1 VSQSTVGRHRA
12 PGRYNPLNE
21 LGTVVGRT
29 SQPLAKSSALLAASG
44 GLVAA
49 IALPASAAQGDASTT
64 SGQGT
69 DARAVSAPVA
79 VTAPKTA
86 PAEVTAEVKA
96 FGAQD
101 VVAVA
106 KPVGLRPWQIEAR
119 RERDARI
126 QAEREEAE
134 REEAEREEAQRREQ
148 AAQAA
153 AAQPRAEAP
162 ASRSNDRAAAPAP
175 AQPAAK
181 PAAAPANDAPAAG
194 GVLAIAAQFA
204 GLPYVYGGAT
214 PAGFDCSGFTMYVF
228 GKAGISLPR
237 TAAAQQAAVTPVS
250 DPQPG
255 DLVFFGSPA
264 WHVGIYAGNGMMWD
278 SPRTGSVVS
287 KRPVFGGVSGYGR
300 P

>member
-1 VSQSTVGRHRA
+1 MSQSTVGRHRA

-126 QAEREEAE
+126 QAEREEAQ
-134 REEAEREEAQRREQ
+134 REAAQRREQ

-204 GLPYVYGGAT
+204 GLPYVYGGST

-255 DLVFFGSPA
+255 DLVFYGSY
-264 WHVGIYAGNGMMWD
+264 HVGVYVGNGYIVDAPSSGRM
-278 SPRTGSVVS
+278 VS
-287 KRPVFGGVSGYGR
+287 KRKMWSGSRTYGTLR
-300 P
+300 PA